1 MGRRAVV
8 IVLDGLGAGNAP
20 DAADFGDEGAN
31 TLANT
36 ARAVGGLQAQNLQAL
51 GLGNVEEIEGV
62 PPAESPAASHGLMV
76 ELSAAK
82 ATLAGHWEM
91 MGLVLEDPLPTYPN
105 GFPDEVLLR
114 FENETGRGVIG
125 NRPASGTQIIEELGP
140 EQERT
145 GAWILYTSADS
156 VFQIAANTGVIPLEE
171 LYEASKKAHK
181 MLIGEDKIMVERVI
195 ARPFHG
201 KPGSYER
208 ENENRH
214 DYGITPPSET
224 YLDRIQ
230 IAGHDTVAVGK
241 IRDIF
246 DGRGITEHLPA
257 PPDDDAKVDAILEVL
272 GRIESGLIFAN
283 LVDFDAKYGHR
294 RDAEGMAE
302 NIRRFDDRLP
312 ELLDALTGEDL
323 MIITADHGND
333 PTFRGTDHT
342 RERVPLLVVGGEV
355 RDLGVRDGFA
365 DIGASVTAWL
375 GVEKD
380 GLPGESFVYGR
391 SRRDHCDCQRSRR
404 EVS

>member
-20 DAADFGDEGAN
+20 DAANFGDEGAN

-36 ARAVGGLQAQNLQAL
+36 ARTVGGLQAPNLHAL

-62 PPAESPAASHGLMV
+62 PPAQSPAASHGLMV
-76 ELSAAK
+76 ERSAAK

-91 MGLVLEDPLPTYPN
+91 MGLVLEDPLPTYPE

-140 EQERT
+140 EQEKA

-156 VFQIAANTGVIPLEE
+156 VFQVAAHTDVIPLEE

-181 MLIGEDKIMVERVI
+181 MLIVEDKILVERVI

-201 KPGSYER
+201 KAGAYER

-224 YLDRIQ
+224 YLDRIER
-230 IAGHDTVAVGK
+230 AGHETVAVGK
-241 IRDIF
+241 VRDIF
-246 DGRGITEHLPA
+246 DGKGITQHLPA
-257 PPDDDAKVDAILEVL
+257 PPDDDAKVDAILEAL
-272 GRIESGLIFAN
+272 GRVESGLIFAN

-294 RDAEGMAE
+294 RDPEGMAQ
-302 NIRRFDDRLP
+302 NITRFDDRLP
-312 ELLDALTGEDL
+312 ELLGALTGEDL

-333 PTFRGTDHT
+333 PTFKGTDHT
-342 RERVPLLVVGGEV
+342 RERVPLLVVGDEPH
-355 RDLGVRDGFA
+355 DLGVREGFS
-365 DIGASVTAWL
+365 DVGASVAAWL
-375 GVEKD
+375 DVEKAA
-380 GLPGESFVYGR
+380 LPGVSFLR
-391 SRRDHCDCQRSRR
+391 
-404 EVS
+404 